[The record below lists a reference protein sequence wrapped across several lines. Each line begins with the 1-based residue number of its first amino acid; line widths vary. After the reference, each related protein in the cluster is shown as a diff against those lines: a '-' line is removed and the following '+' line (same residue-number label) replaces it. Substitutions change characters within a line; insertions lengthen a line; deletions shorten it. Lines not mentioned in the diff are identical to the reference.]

1 MKRMK
6 RLLLIPGV
14 IAGLC
19 ISAPAQINNTLFFM
33 QGVPQSNR
41 VNPAIR
47 PDCGFYIGFPF
58 LAPFRT
64 ELSSSSLAYKDI
76 IYPHPTEDSLITF
89 MHPLGDKQAFLDR
102 LKPVN
107 FLASGLGSA
116 MLSMGVRTKAGFFFL
131 DVTTRWEGNIYY
143 PGDLARLLI
152 EGAEEGRT
160 YTLDGIGLDVSVF
173 DEISAGWSYPLM
185 DNLDIGARVK
195 MLFGVGNLSTR
206 NSDLALTTSQDVW
219 NIRSDMTFNASLPF
233 ADVVYDED
241 GKIDE
246 IIVNE
251 DLKDFHPSTLPGYM
265 FNGKNL
271 GLGLDIG
278 AVYRPVEQLQVSL
291 SLTDLGYVR
300 WTDEVHQ
307 VDYTMEYDF
316 NGIEVNPFEFK
327 DDFTFGDYMDSTL
340 SQMADSLSGFL
351 VFTEGAVYSRRLNTK
366 IYAGVS
372 YELTPLIGF
381 GLLSRT
387 DLLRGK
393 VAEQVTASANF
404 RASRLLNLT
413 LSYSY
418 INSYFKNIGI
428 GFSSSLGPFNL
439 YLVSDNA
446 LNTIFWPEETRSTN
460 LWFGLNLMFGYRHKV
475 DLPLIY

>member
-6 RLLLIPGV
+6 RILLISGV

-19 ISAPAQINNTLFFM
+19 LPAPAQINNTLFFM

-41 VNPAIR
+41 VNPAFR
-47 PDCGFYIGFPF
+47 PDCGFYIGFPLF
-58 LAPFRT
+58 APLRV

-89 MHPLGDKQAFLDR
+89 MHPQGSKEDFLNK

-107 FLASGLGSA
+107 FLASGLGTA
-116 MLSMGVRTKAGFFFL
+116 LVSMGVRTGAGFFYM

-173 DEISAGWSYPLM
+173 DEISLGWSYPLM

-195 MLFGVGNLSTR
+195 MLFGVGNLSTL
-206 NSDLALTTSQDVW
+206 NSNLAVTTSQEVW

-233 ADVVYDED
+233 ADVVYDEE

-246 IIVNE
+246 IIVND
-251 DLKDFHPSTLPGYM
+251 DLQDFSPSTLPGYM
-265 FNGKNL
+265 FNGGNL
-271 GLGLDIG
+271 GLGLDLG
-278 AVYRPVEQLQVSL
+278 ADFRPLEQLHLSL

-307 VDYTMEYDF
+307 VDYSMEYDF
-316 NGIEVNPFEFK
+316 NGIEVNPFEFS
-327 DDFTFGDYMDSTL
+327 DDYTFGDYMDSTL
-340 SQMADSLSGFL
+340 SQMADSLAGFL
-351 VFTEGAVYSRRLNTK
+351 EFTEGTIYSKRLNTK

-372 YELTPLIGF
+372 YELTPMISF

-387 DLLRGK
+387 DFLSRK
-393 VAEQVTASANF
+393 VSEQVTASANF

-439 YLVSDNA
+439 YLLSDNA
-446 LNTIFWPEETRSTN
+446 LNTIFWPEETRSVN
-460 LWFGLNLMFGYRHKV
+460 LWFGLNLMFGYRQKA
-475 DLPLIY
+475 DLPLVQ